1 MKRRNLIK
9 NLTFLP
15 AAGAVFGS
23 IFPFNKSVA
32 SPLTV
37 SATPKRDLLKE
48 LGVRTFINARGTIT
62 ALSGSIMHDYVLDAI
77 RNSSKEFCFID
88 ELQDKAGAKIAAMVH
103 SEAAMVTAGCWSAMV
118 LGTAGVLTGMDTKKV
133 AQLPN
138 VDGIKSEVLVQ
149 KAHNHGYSHAITN
162 TGAKLVEVETA
173 DDVRRAVNSKTAM
186 MWFLN
191 YAAPGGKIGHE
202 EWVALGKRL
211 GIPTMIDIAADVP
224 PVENL
229 WKYNDMGFDLVCISG
244 GKGIRGPQSAGL
256 LMGKKDLIAAA
267 RLNSPPRGGNIGRGM
282 KVNKE
287 EILGMYIALEMYIN
301 RDHDKEWKM
310 WENRVATIENA
321 VKNIN
326 GVTTRVDIPPIAN
339 HTPTLVI
346 SWAPEKIKISAED
359 LLAALSK
366 GNPSIEAS
374 GGRGSIT
381 IAPWQM
387 ISGQEK
393 IVASRVREELLKASV

>member
-1 MKRRNLIK
+1 
-9 NLTFLP
+9 
-15 AAGAVFGS
+15 
-23 IFPFNKSVA
+23 
-32 SPLTV
+32 
-37 SATPKRDLLKE
+37 
-48 LGVRTFINARGTIT
+48 
-62 ALSGSIMHDYVLDAI
+62 
-77 RNSSKEFCFID
+77 
-88 ELQDKAGAKIAAMVH
+88 
-103 SEAAMVTAGCWSAMV
+103 
-118 LGTAGVLTGMDTKKV
+118 
-133 AQLPN
+133 
-138 VDGIKSEVLVQ
+138 
-149 KAHNHGYSHAITN
+149 
-162 TGAKLVEVETA
+162 
-173 DDVRRAVNSKTAM
+173 
-186 MWFLN
+186 
-191 YAAPGGKIGHE
+191 
-202 EWVALGKRL
+202 
-211 GIPTMIDIAADVP
+211 
-224 PVENL
+224 
-229 WKYNDMGFDLVCISG
+229 
-244 GKGIRGPQSAGL
+244 
-256 LMGKKDLIAAA
+256 MGKKDLIAAA

-310 WENRVATIENA
+310 WEDRVATIENA